1 VRLAALVGYVFL
13 ALAFTWPLVLHL
25 DTHLTGPVGGD
36 TGVYVWNQWV
46 FRHEVLNERLPLF
59 TQEIF
64 SFSKPANLS
73 LHNYTIFQD
82 LVALPLLGRLGVVTT
97 FNVVYLMMIV
107 ITGYATFRL
116 AFHVT
121 RRPFESWLAGALFSW
136 SPYLVTRGMGHFS
149 LVAAAPLPVFALLLL
164 DRDGRASVRNAVAL
178 GATVCW
184 AATTDPYYAV
194 YCVMLGCLFVASQAI
209 HIARD
214 PSQPS
219 TVPRT
224 LDVLLACVAGFAVS
238 LVMSGGWQISVL
250 GRRVSTHGLYTP
262 MLLLTV
268 LAVVRAAWPYRR
280 AALSIDRTE
289 ILRFVRIASVA
300 VPVSVLILSPVLYAV
315 GVRIMDNG
323 FESSPIRWRSS
334 PPGVDLVS
342 FFLPNPNHPFAP
354 EAIRAWLTPRP
365 DQYIENVA
373 SIPLVALIVIGV
385 AIGARWRPSRIW
397 LAVTA
402 AFGLLALGP
411 FVHVAGF
418 NTHIPGPW
426 AFARYIPIIG
436 LARTPAR
443 VSIVVMLGVS
453 MLFAAALSH
462 LGDRWPRRR
471 RLLLSAMTL
480 ALLFE
485 LSPVPR
491 PLYSASVPAFYTRV
505 ALDPRDVTLMELP
518 VGVRDGTSSVG
529 DFTARSQFFQT
540 VHGKPLVGG
549 YLSRVSRKRIA
560 QLRQDP
566 LLDALITLSEGG
578 NLDAV
583 REAALV
589 ERGDEFI
596 RRGRLGYVVIDND
609 RTPPP
614 LRNFAV
620 RALHL
625 RHVAAEGSY
634 DLFVPASLGD

>member
-46 FRHEVLNERLPLF
+46 FRHEILNERLPLF
-59 TQEIF
+59 TREIF
-64 SFSKPANLS
+64 SLSRPANLS

-82 LVALPLLGRLGVVTT
+82 LLALPLLGRLGVVTT
-97 FNVVYLMMIV
+97 FNVVYVLMIV

-164 DRDGRASVRNAVAL
+164 DCEARASVRNAVAL

-194 YCVMLGCLFVASQAI
+194 YCVMLGCVFVASQAI
-209 HIARD
+209 RIARD
-214 PSQPS
+214 PSQRCA
-219 TVPRT
+219 VPRT
-224 LDVLLACVAGFAVS
+224 LDVLLACLAGFTVS

-315 GVRIMDNG
+315 GVRIMDTG

-334 PPGVDLVS
+334 PPGVDVVS

-354 EAIRAWLTPRP
+354 EAIRAWLTPGP

-373 SIPLVALIVIGV
+373 SIPLVALIVIGA

-397 LAVTA
+397 IAVTA

-426 AFARYIPIIG
+426 AFARYVPIIR

-443 VSIVVMLGVS
+443 LSIVVMLGVS

-471 RLLLSAMTL
+471 RLLLSAMAL

-485 LSPVPR
+485 LSPAPR

>member
-1 VRLAALVGYVFL
+1 MRLAALVGYVFL

-64 SFSKPANLS
+64 SFSRPANLS

-82 LVALPLLGRLGVVTT
+82 LLALPLLGRLGVVTT
-97 FNVVYLMMIV
+97 FNVVYLLMIV

-164 DRDGRASVRNAVAL
+164 DGEGRASLRNAVAL

-194 YCVMLGCLFVASQAI
+194 YCVMLGCIFVASQAI
-209 HIARD
+209 RIARD
-214 PSQPS
+214 PSRPA

-224 LDVLLACVAGFAVS
+224 LDVLLACVAGFAIS

-342 FFLPNPNHPFAP
+342 FFLPNPNHLFAP

-373 SIPLVALIVIGV
+373 SIPLVALIVIGA
-385 AIGARWRPSRIW
+385 AIGARWRPSRLWI
-397 LAVTA
+397 AVTA

-453 MLFAAALSH
+453 MLFAAAASH

-471 RLLLSAMTL
+471 RLVLSAMTL

-578 NLDAV
+578 NLDGV

-589 ERGDEFI
+589 ERGAEFI
-596 RRGRLGYVVIDND
+596 RRGRIGYVVVDNE

-614 LRNFAV
+614 LRDFAV
-620 RALHL
+620 RALQL

>member
-1 VRLAALVGYVFL
+1 
-13 ALAFTWPLVLHL
+13 VLHL

-82 LVALPLLGRLGVVTT
+82 LLALPLLGRLGVVTT

>member
-1 VRLAALVGYVFL
+1 
-13 ALAFTWPLVLHL
+13 
-25 DTHLTGPVGGD
+25 
-36 TGVYVWNQWV
+36 
-46 FRHEVLNERLPLF
+46 
-59 TQEIF
+59 
-64 SFSKPANLS
+64 
-73 LHNYTIFQD
+73 
-82 LVALPLLGRLGVVTT
+82 
-97 FNVVYLMMIV
+97 
-107 ITGYATFRL
+107 
-116 AFHVT
+116 
-121 RRPFESWLAGALFSW
+121 
-136 SPYLVTRGMGHFS
+136 
-149 LVAAAPLPVFALLLL
+149 
-164 DRDGRASVRNAVAL
+164 
-178 GATVCW
+178 
-184 AATTDPYYAV
+184 V
-194 YCVMLGCLFVASQAI
+194 YCVMLGCVFVASQAI
-209 HIARD
+209 RIARD
-214 PSQPS
+214 PSQRCA
-219 TVPRT
+219 VPRT
-224 LDVLLACVAGFAVS
+224 LDVLLACLAGFTVS

-289 ILRFVRIASVA
+289 ILRFARIASVA

-315 GVRIMDNG
+315 GVRIMDTG

-334 PPGVDLVS
+334 PPGVDVVS

-365 DQYIENVA
+365 DQYLENVA
-373 SIPLVALIVIGV
+373 SIPLVALIVIGA
-385 AIGARWRPSRIW
+385 AIGAQWRPSRIW
-397 LAVTA
+397 IAVTA

-426 AFARYIPIIG
+426 AFARYVPVIR

-443 VSIVVMLGVS
+443 LSIVVMLGVA

-471 RLLLSAMTL
+471 RLLLSAMAL
-480 ALLFE
+480 AVLFE

-578 NLDAV
+578 NLDGV

-589 ERGDEFI
+589 ERGPEFI
-596 RRGRLGYVVIDND
+596 RRGRIAYVVIDND

-614 LRNFAV
+614 LRDFAV

-625 RHVAAEGSY
+625 QHVAAEGSY
-634 DLFVPASLGD
+634 DLFVPASFAD

>member
-46 FRHEVLNERLPLF
+46 FRHEILNERLPLF
-59 TQEIF
+59 TREIF
-64 SFSKPANLS
+64 SLSRPANLS

-82 LVALPLLGRLGVVTT
+82 LLALPLLGRLGVVTT
-97 FNVVYLMMIV
+97 FNVVYVLMIV

-164 DRDGRASVRNAVAL
+164 DCEARASVRNAIAL

-194 YCVMLGCLFVASQAI
+194 YCVMLGCVFVASQAI
-209 HIARD
+209 RIARD
-214 PSQPS
+214 PSQRCA
-219 TVPRT
+219 VPRT
-224 LDVLLACVAGFAVS
+224 LDVLLACLAGFTIS

-315 GVRIMDNG
+315 GVRIMDTG

-334 PPGVDLVS
+334 PPGVDVVS
-342 FFLPNPNHPFAP
+342 FFLPNPNHPFTP
-354 EAIRAWLTPRP
+354 EAIRTWLTPRP
-365 DQYIENVA
+365 DQYLENVA
-373 SIPLVALIVIGV
+373 SIPLVALIVIGA

-397 LAVTA
+397 IAVTA

-471 RLLLSAMTL
+471 RLLLSAMAL

-485 LSPVPR
+485 LSPAPR

-578 NLDAV
+578 TLDGV

-589 ERGDEFI
+589 ERGTEFI
-596 RRGRLGYVVIDND
+596 RRGRIGYVVVDND

-614 LRNFAV
+614 LRDFAV

-634 DLFVPASLGD
+634 DLFVPASLAD

>member
-82 LVALPLLGRLGVVTT
+82 LLALPLLGRLGVVTT

-164 DRDGRASVRNAVAL
+164 DCEARASVRNAVAL

-194 YCVMLGCLFVASQAI
+194 YCVMLGCVFVASQAI
-209 HIARD
+209 RIARD
-214 PSQPS
+214 PSQRCA
-219 TVPRT
+219 VPRT
-224 LDVLLACVAGFAVS
+224 LDVLLACLAGFTVS

-289 ILRFVRIASVA
+289 ILRFARIASVA

-315 GVRIMDNG
+315 GVRIMDTG
-323 FESSPIRWRSS
+323 FESTPIRWRSS
-334 PPGVDLVS
+334 PPGVDVVS
-342 FFLPNPNHPFAP
+342 FFLPNPNHPFTP
-354 EAIRAWLTPRP
+354 EAIRTWLTPRP
-365 DQYIENVA
+365 DQYLENVA
-373 SIPLVALIVIGV
+373 SIPLVALIVIGA
-385 AIGARWRPSRIW
+385 AIGAQWRPSRIW
-397 LAVTA
+397 IAVTA

-443 VSIVVMLGVS
+443 LSIVVMLGVA

-471 RLLLSAMTL
+471 RLLLSAMAL
-480 ALLFE
+480 AVLFE

-578 NLDAV
+578 NLDGV

-589 ERGDEFI
+589 ERGPEFI
-596 RRGRLGYVVIDND
+596 RRGRIAYVVIDND

-614 LRNFAV
+614 LRDFAV

-625 RHVAAEGSY
+625 QHVAAEGSY
-634 DLFVPASLGD
+634 DLFVPASFAD

>member
-46 FRHEVLNERLPLF
+46 FRHEILNERLPLF
-59 TQEIF
+59 TREIF
-64 SFSKPANLS
+64 SLSRPANLS

-82 LVALPLLGRLGVVTT
+82 LLALPLLGRLGVVTT
-97 FNVVYLMMIV
+97 FNVVYVLMIV

-164 DRDGRASVRNAVAL
+164 DCEARASVRNAIAL
-178 GATVCW
+178 GATVCS

-194 YCVMLGCLFVASQAI
+194 YCVMLGCVFVASQAI
-209 HIARD
+209 RIARD
-214 PSQPS
+214 PSQRCA
-219 TVPRT
+219 VPRT
-224 LDVLLACVAGFAVS
+224 LDVLLACLAGFTVS

-289 ILRFVRIASVA
+289 ILRFARIASVA

-315 GVRIMDNG
+315 GVRIMDTG

-334 PPGVDLVS
+334 PPGVDVVS

-365 DQYIENVA
+365 DQYLENVA
-373 SIPLVALIVIGV
+373 SIPLVALIVIGA
-385 AIGARWRPSRIW
+385 AIGAQWRPSRIW
-397 LAVTA
+397 ITVTA

-426 AFARYIPIIG
+426 AFARYVPVIR

-443 VSIVVMLGVS
+443 LSIVVMLGVA

-471 RLLLSAMTL
+471 RLLLSAMAL
-480 ALLFE
+480 AVLFE

-578 NLDAV
+578 NLDGV

-589 ERGDEFI
+589 ERGPEFI
-596 RRGRLGYVVIDND
+596 RRGRIAYVVIDND

-614 LRNFAV
+614 LRDFAV

-625 RHVAAEGSY
+625 QHVAAEGSY
-634 DLFVPASLGD
+634 DLFVPASFAD